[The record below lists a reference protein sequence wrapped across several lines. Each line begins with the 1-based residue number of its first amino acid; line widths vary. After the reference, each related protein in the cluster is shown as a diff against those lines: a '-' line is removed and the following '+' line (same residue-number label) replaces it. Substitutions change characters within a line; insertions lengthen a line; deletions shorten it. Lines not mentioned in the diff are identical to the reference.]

1 MENILV
7 AGANG
12 ATGKKI
18 VALLNKS
25 QNYNPIAMVRKE
37 DQQAYFEDQNIQ
49 TVLGDL
55 ENDVSFLFANKI
67 DRVLFAAGSGG
78 KSVIGVDQEGAK
90 KLIDASKNAHVKKF
104 VMLSSMGADKPEEA
118 TQLQDY
124 LKAKHN
130 ADEYLKNSGLSYS
143 IVRPG
148 TLTNEPPLEMIELEQ
163 KLDKHGKISR
173 ADVAQTLVQSLKDG
187 TAPNATF
194 EIVKGDSPILKA
206 LEKVN

>member
-12 ATGKKI
+12 TTGKKI

-90 KLIDASKNAHVKKF
+90 K
-104 VMLSSMGADKPEEA
+104 
-118 TQLQDY
+118 
-124 LKAKHN
+124 
-130 ADEYLKNSGLSYS
+130 
-143 IVRPG
+143 
-148 TLTNEPPLEMIELEQ
+148 
-163 KLDKHGKISR
+163 
-173 ADVAQTLVQSLKDG
+173 
-187 TAPNATF
+187 
-194 EIVKGDSPILKA
+194 
-206 LEKVN
+206 

>member
-12 ATGKKI
+12 TTGKKI

-25 QNYNPIAMVRKE
+25 QLYNPIAMVRKE
-37 DQQAYFEDQNIQ
+37 EQQAYFKDQNIQ

-55 ENDVSFLFANKI
+55 EADVTPVFTNPI
-67 DRVLFAAGSGG
+67 DRVIFAAGSAG
-78 KSVIGVDQEGAK
+78 KNVIGVDQEGAK
-90 KLIDASKNAHVKKF
+90 KLIDASKKANIKKF

-118 TQLQDY
+118 TQLQEY

-148 TLTNEPPLEMIELEQ
+148 TLTNDSQLEMIELQQ
-163 KLDKHGKISR
+163 KLNKHGEISR
-173 ADVAQTLVQSLKDG
+173 ADVAQTLVQSLEDK
-187 TAPNATF
+187 TAANATF
-194 EIVKGDSPILKA
+194 EIIKGDTSIQKA
-206 LEKVN
+206 LDQIS